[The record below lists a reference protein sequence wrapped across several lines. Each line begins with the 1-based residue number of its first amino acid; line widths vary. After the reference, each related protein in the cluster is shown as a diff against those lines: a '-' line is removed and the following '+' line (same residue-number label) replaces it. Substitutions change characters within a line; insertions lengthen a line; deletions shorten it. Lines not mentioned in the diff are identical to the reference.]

1 MTIFY
6 SRVRWIFLCQFCQTS
21 SLTLTCIHL
30 NLWSPSV
37 SPLLLLI
44 LVRSRCWFSV
54 RCLISPSEPLSSQF
68 FLSHCHFLQNSCN
81 YSSIPLTIAFNLDT
95 SILHTNVCSPLV
107 TAPILRRCR
116 DDTPDSYSGLFWTL
130 TIYYFK
136 QLTRQ
141 DRLINPGSTFQQ
153 WVSLSQLPVIM
164 KTDFKI

>member
-1 MTIFY
+1 MN
-6 SRVRWIFLCQFCQTS
+6 L
-21 SLTLTCIHL
+21 SLSVLL
-30 NLWSPSV
+30 NLFFNSNMYPSESLISV
-37 SPLLLLI
+37 CISSSFTNSYKISLLI
-44 LVRSRCWFSV
+44 SGKVSYFSF
-54 RCLISPSEPLSSQF
+54 RTFIISF
-68 FLSHCHFLQNSCN
+68 FLSHRHFLQNSCN

-130 TIYYFK
+130 TIYYYK